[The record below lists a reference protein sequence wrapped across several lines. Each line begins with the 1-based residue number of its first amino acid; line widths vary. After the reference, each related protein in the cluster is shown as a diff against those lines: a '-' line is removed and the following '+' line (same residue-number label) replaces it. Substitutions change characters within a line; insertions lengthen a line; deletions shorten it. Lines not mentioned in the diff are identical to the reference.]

1 MVIDPK
7 TIPVIKLQGYLQ
19 ATVSPRPIAFVSSI
33 DKKGNVNLSP
43 FSFFNMFSMNPPILV
58 FSPSRRVRDNTTKH
72 TLQNV
77 LEVPE
82 VVINIVSHRMVQQTS
97 LASVEFPNGVN
108 EFNKSGFTEVSSERV
123 KPPRVG
129 ESPASFECKVNQ
141 VIPLGSEGG
150 AGNLVVCEV
159 VLVHFKDEIFD
170 ESGKVDPHKV
180 DAVAR
185 MGGDYYCR
193 ANGENIF
200 TVPKPTDKVSIGV
213 DRIPS
218 DIRNSTILTG
228 NDLGILGSA
237 LTFPDVEAIELFK
250 SSPEGISILKQ
261 STESIHLLAKKRLKE
276 GKMEEAWKILLASSS
291 RS

>member
-7 TIPVIKLQGYLQ
+7 TIPVSKLQGYLQ
-19 ATVSPRPIAFVSSI
+19 GTVSPRPIAFVSSI
-33 DKKGNVNLSP
+33 DNEGKVNLSP

-58 FSPSRRVRDNTTKH
+58 FSPSRRVRDNITKH

-97 LASVEFPNGVN
+97 LTSVEFPKGVN
-108 EFNKSGFTEVSSERV
+108 EFYKAGFTEVPSERV

-159 VLVHFKDEIFD
+159 VLAHFKDEIFD
-170 ESGKVDPHKV
+170 EWGKVDPNKV

-193 ANGENIF
+193 AHGENIF

-213 DRIPS
+213 DQIPS
-218 DIRNSTILTG
+218 AILNSRVLSG

-237 LTFPDVEAIELFK
+237 LSLPDDQTIGLFK
-250 SSPEGISILKQ
+250 ASSEYQAL
-261 STESIHLLAKKRLKE
+261 TNHDEESIHTLAKQYLQE
-276 GKMEEAWKILLASSS
+276 GRVEEAWKILLATA
-291 RS
+291 

>member
-1 MVIDPK
+1 MVVDPK
-7 TIPVIKLQGYLQ
+7 TIPVSKLQGYLQ
-19 ATVSPRPIAFVSSI
+19 GTVSPRPIAFVSSI
-33 DKKGNVNLSP
+33 DKGGKVNLSP

-77 LEVPE
+77 QEVPE

-97 LASVEFPNGVN
+97 LASVEFPKGEN
-108 EFNKSGFTEVSSERV
+108 EFTKAGFTQVTSERV

-141 VIPLGSEGG
+141 VISLGNEGG
-150 AGNLVVCEV
+150 SGNLVICEI
-159 VLVHFKDEIFD
+159 LLAHFKDEIFD
-170 ESGKVDPHKV
+170 ESGKIDPHKV

-193 ANGENIF
+193 AHGENVF
-200 TVPKPTDKVSIGV
+200 TVPKPTDKISIGV
-213 DRIPS
+213 DRIPFP
-218 DIRNSTILTG
+218 IRNSTVLTG

-237 LTFPDVEAIELFK
+237 LSLPDGQTIKLFK
-250 SSPEGISILKQ
+250 ASPEYQ
-261 STESIHLLAKKRLKE
+261 SLANHDDESIHTLAKQYIQE
-276 GKMEEAWKILLASSS
+276 GRVEEAWKILLAVI
-291 RS
+291 

>member
-1 MVIDPK
+1 MIIDPK
-7 TIPVIKLQGYLQ
+7 TIPVNKLQGYLQ
-19 ATVSPRPIAFVSSI
+19 GTVSPRPIAFVSSI
-33 DKKGNVNLSP
+33 DKEGNVNLSP

-77 LEVPE
+77 LDVPE
-82 VVINIVSHRMVQQTS
+82 VVINIVTYSMVQQAS
-97 LASVEFPNGVN
+97 LASVEFPKGVN
-108 EFNKSGFTEVSSERV
+108 EFYKAGFTEVPSLKV
-123 KPPRVG
+123 KPPRVS
-129 ESPASFECKVNQ
+129 ESPVSFECKVNQ
-141 VIPLGSEGG
+141 VISLGSEGG

-159 VLVHFKDEIFD
+159 ILAHVKEEVFD
-170 ESGKVDPHKV
+170 ASGKIDPNKL

-213 DRIPS
+213 DQIPS
-218 DIRNSTILTG
+218 TIRNSTVLTG

-237 LTFPDVEAIELFK
+237 LSLPDNQTLKLFK
-250 SSPEGISILKQ
+250 SSPEYQSLTKQ
-261 STESIHLLAKKRLKE
+261 DKESIHALAKQHLRE
-276 GKMEEAWKILLASSS
+276 GRVEEAWKILLATI
-291 RS
+291 